1 MSFQISIF
9 SPTQRPDLESQLFA
23 WFLENYTSHLV
34 MLLGAFFLGFLGIRL
49 LGAAGKGSPEVIPPE
64 DRKLL
69 EPLISAA
76 NHDAIREYV
85 ILASLAGFTGTF
97 QKVGFSGLPL
107 ATVTLTLIFSA
118 LSFVEEEFLELA
130 KLTLGAFIGSF
141 VQKGVDTIRQ
151 STND

>member
-1 MSFQISIF
+1 
-9 SPTQRPDLESQLFA
+9 
-23 WFLENYTSHLV
+23 